1 MKSKRN
7 DVSYLYKHCVAY
19 VVRPAIKKA
28 GGQPFGPK
36 NEGESMLKYSW
47 WRVELRLFIR
57 INTNI

>member
-19 VVRPAIKKA
+19 VVWPAIKKA

-36 NEGESMLKYSW
+36 NEGESMLKYS
-47 WRVELRLFIR
+47 
-57 INTNI
+57 